1 MCTKLFSLLP
11 SPVPSFSLLP
21 SVPLVALSMSQ
32 RQTKPRTSYAG
43 RIIVED
49 PFFGLEGWARAT
61 LDVPTK
67 SVPELIPRWSP
78 SRPRRRGGLRNRGLW
93 DALGMLNAQM
103 CNCIVKWKNL
113 PRDVD
118 GTIMGQIIISSTPR
132 GGGRRSPHVSDVS
145 LP

>member
-1 MCTKLFSLLP
+1 MCTKLFSLP
-11 SPVPSFSLLP
+11 PKPSFSLFL
-21 SVPLVALSMSQ
+21 SVPLVAFSMSQ

-43 RIIVED
+43 RIIAED
-49 PFFGLEGWARAT
+49 PFFRFRGMSESHPPRCPDEVRPGADPAL
-61 LDVPTK
+61 VPLSPAETRGAAK
-67 SVPELIPRWSP
+67 SW
-78 SRPRRRGGLRNRGLW
+78 LR

-132 GGGRRSPHVSDVS
+132 GGGRCSPPP
-145 LP
+145 LGC